1 VLIRPS
7 KGGLILQTM
16 FYADEARDFDQI
28 SKAEDVSLSPAEFEL
43 ASGLIAELS
52 SEDFEPENYE
62 DEYQA
67 RVRGLLDNKINGREI
82 TAPPPGH
89 VIDLMATL
97 RESMKTLG
105 AQTKEQSRRNK
116 KRRVNSAADQ
126 DANTGRLAFYSYSWR
141 FRRQ

>member
-1 VLIRPS
+1 MLIRPS

-43 ASGLIAELS
+43 ANGLIAELS

-82 TAPPPGH
+82 TVPPPAPPR
-89 VIDLMATL
+89 ATSL
-97 RESMKTLG
+97 ILWPLSER
-105 AQTKEQSRRNK
+105 A
-116 KRRVNSAADQ
+116 
-126 DANTGRLAFYSYSWR
+126 
-141 FRRQ
+141 

>member
-1 VLIRPS
+1 
-7 KGGLILQTM
+7 
-16 FYADEARDFDQI
+16 
-28 SKAEDVSLSPAEFEL
+28 VSLSPAEFEL

-82 TAPPPGH
+82 TVPPPGQ

-97 RESMKTLG
+97 RESMKT
-105 AQTKEQSRRNK
+105 ARRADKRAEQTKQK
-116 KRRVNSAADQ
+116 KAC
-126 DANTGRLAFYSYSWR
+126 
-141 FRRQ
+141 